1 MEARDGA
8 GYGPMFVMSLVMS
21 WTLTTGAIGML
32 AWSDDRSPE
41 RLATWISLWV
51 FTVAVPTIQAIRIHR
66 VLSEI
71 TRGAGHSSPRSR
83 RALEH
88 ARVLIL
94 ICGTMTVLLVFG
106 LVVKR

>member
-1 MEARDGA
+1 MDTRVTPS
-8 GYGPMFVMSLVMS
+8 YGPTFVIAVVMS

-32 AWSDDRSPE
+32 GWSDDRSPE

-51 FTVAVPTIQAIRIHR
+51 FTVAVPTILAIRIHR

-71 TRGAGHSSPRSR
+71 TRGAGNVSPRSR
-83 RALEH
+83 RALEN

-94 ICGTMTVLLVFG
+94 ICGSMVVLLVFG
-106 LVVKR
+106 LAVKR